1 MSRKVQKTTVKKEV
15 VQSSPVPQE
24 DESLLLFANGKE
36 VLPGDLLTALE
47 KLGYDQANPKL
58 YHLVNDL
65 EKDVTGKMSVVNV
78 ARVLKTKPTEDELR
92 QVHRAFTLGDHNEI
106 GVDDLVRVANIVDE
120 DTNQPF
126 GEWVD
131 KLSANKKG
139 FTYDEMVRILTT
151 QDEVEEEEE

>member
-1 MSRKVQKTTVKKEV
+1 MSKKVTKTTVVKKE
-15 VQSSPVPQE
+15 SSPPPSE
-24 DESLLLFANGKE
+24 NESLLLFANGKE

-92 QVHRAFTLGDHNEI
+92 QVHRAFTLDDHNEI
-106 GVDDLVRVANIVDE
+106 EVDDLVRVANIVDE
-120 DTNQPF
+120 DPNQPF
-126 GEWVD
+126 EEWVN

-139 FTYDEMVRILTT
+139 FTYDEMAKIITT
-151 QDEVEEEEE
+151 EEVEEEEE

>member
-1 MSRKVQKTTVKKEV
+1 MSRKVAAKTTVTKKETT
-15 VQSSPVPQE
+15 SPPPTE
-24 DESLLLFANGKE
+24 NESLLLFANGRE

-78 ARVLKTKPTEDELR
+78 ARVLKTKPSEDELR

>member
-1 MSRKVQKTTVKKEV
+1 MSKKVTKTTVVKKE
-15 VQSSPVPQE
+15 SSPPPSE
-24 DESLLLFANGKE
+24 NESLLLFANGKE

-78 ARVLKTKPTEDELR
+78 ARVLKTKPSEDELR
-92 QVHRAFTLGDHNEI
+92 QVHRAFTLDDHNEI
-106 GVDDLVRVANIVDE
+106 EVDDLVRVANIVDE
-120 DTNQPF
+120 DPNQPF
-126 GEWVD
+126 EEWVN

-139 FTYDEMVRILTT
+139 FTYDEMAKIITT
-151 QDEVEEEEE
+151 EEVEEEEE

>member
-1 MSRKVQKTTVKKEV
+1 MSKKVTKTTVVKKE
-15 VQSSPVPQE
+15 SSPPPSE
-24 DESLLLFANGKE
+24 NESLLLFANGKE

-78 ARVLKTKPTEDELR
+78 ARVLKTKPSEDELR
-92 QVHRAFTLGDHNEI
+92 QVHRAFTLDDHNEI
-106 GVDDLVRVANIVDE
+106 EVDDLIRVANIVDE
-120 DTNQPF
+120 DPNQPF
-126 GEWVD
+126 EEWVN

-139 FTYDEMVRILTT
+139 FTYDEMAKIITT
-151 QDEVEEEEE
+151 EEVEEEEE

>member
-1 MSRKVQKTTVKKEV
+1 MSRKVAAKTTVTKKETT
-15 VQSSPVPQE
+15 SPPPTE
-24 DESLLLFANGKE
+24 NESLLLFANGRE

-78 ARVLKTKPTEDELR
+78 ARVLKTKPSEDELR

-106 GVDDLVRVANIVDE
+106 GVDDLVRVADIVDE
-120 DTNQPF
+120 DPNLPF
-126 GEWVD
+126 AEWVN
-131 KLSANKKG
+131 KLSGNKKG
-139 FTYDEMVRILTT
+139 FTYDEMVKIITT
-151 QDEVEEEEE
+151 QDEVEEEDE

>member
-1 MSRKVQKTTVKKEV
+1 MSRKVAAKTTVTKKETT
-15 VQSSPVPQE
+15 SPPPTE
-24 DESLLLFANGKE
+24 NESLLLFANGRE

-92 QVHRAFTLGDHNEI
+92 QVHRAFTLDDHNEI
-106 GVDDLVRVANIVDE
+106 EVDDLIRVANIVDE
-120 DTNQPF
+120 DPNLPF
-126 GEWVD
+126 EDWIN
-131 KLSANKKG
+131 KLSSNKKG